1 MVGIHPVLSQEELV
15 EQVLSHK
22 EFYNNTLNVE
32 SRIIDPNRGG
42 SDDALLGQLGY
53 KQELKRHFS
62 TFQCFGV
69 AFSIMGLLP
78 SIASIFSQGIVAG
91 PAGFLWGWVISSLLI
106 LTIGVAMSI
115 SGSSMSTSGG
125 LYYWTNYYSPPR
137 FKTVISYLIGNTN
150 SIALIGGFCSVVY
163 GFALQVY
170 SIVVIAKDGDFEI
183 TQPKIYG
190 VFVACVI
197 AQVGV
202 TCLSS
207 KNCAHLQTVSVVAN
221 VTIIVIYVIAMLVG
235 ARGNYK
241 PASYVFGEWDNLS
254 DWPIGWTQI
263 SAAWLPAIWTIGA
276 FDSVIHQSEEVHNAG
291 RVIPIGI
298 LGSIT
303 ACGSLGTVI
312 IIVTL
317 FCIQT
322 NDIEGHI
329 LGSKFGQPLA
339 QIIYD
344 VLGKKWAL
352 FFMVFMSICQFLMA
366 SSILTAISRQIWAF
380 SRDNGLPF
388 SFWVKRVHKEL
399 STPINAVIFGGVG
412 AIIMGLL
419 VLIGVVAANA
429 LFSLYIAGN
438 YLAWTTPTFLRL
450 VFGHKIF
457 IPGKFYLGTFFSPL
471 IEWISVIFGAYTIVM
486 VMFPASIHVD
496 KNTMN
501 YTCVIT
507 PAVLILSYIYYMVY
521 SRKFY
526 HGPCKTI
533 DVEDQMELLDGIERD
548 EDVDTSVVE
557 KN

>member
-1 MVGIHPVLSQEELV
+1 MLKIHTVLSQEELV
-15 EQVLSHK
+15 EQVKSHK
-22 EFYNNTLNVE
+22 EYYNNTQNVE
-32 SRIIDPNRGG
+32 GRRIDPNLA
-42 SDDALLGQLGY
+42 SNDVEMLGQLGY

-115 SGSSMSTSGG
+115 SGSSISTSGG
-125 LYYWTNYYSPPR
+125 LYYWTNYYAPPR
-137 FKTVISYLIGNTN
+137 VKTVLSYLIGNTN
-150 SIALIGGFCSVVY
+150 SIALVGSFCSVVY
-163 GFALQVY
+163 GFAIQVY
-170 SIVVIAKDGDFEI
+170 AIVVIARDGDFEV
-183 TQPKIYG
+183 TQTKLYG

-197 AQVGV
+197 AEVAV

-207 KNCAHLQTVSVVAN
+207 KNCAHLQTVSVVCN
-221 VTIIVIYVIAMLVG
+221 VFIIIVYILAMLVG
-235 ARGNYK
+235 SRGKFK
-241 PASYVFGEWDNLS
+241 PASYVFGEFENLS

-298 LGSIT
+298 LGSIS
-303 ACGSLGTVI
+303 ACGILGTII

-322 NDIEGHI
+322 DDIEGHI
-329 LGSKFGQPLA
+329 LGSKFGQPMA

-352 FFMVFMSICQFLMA
+352 FFMTFMLICQFLMG

-388 SFWVKRVHKEL
+388 SFWIKRVNKNL
-399 STPINAVIFGGVG
+399 STPINAVIFGGICSV
-412 AIIMGLL
+412 IMGLL
-419 VLIGVVAANA
+419 VLIGTVAANA

-438 YLAWTTPTFLRL
+438 YLAWSTPTLLRL
-450 VFGHKIF
+450 TSGRKLFV
-457 IPGKFYLGTFFSPL
+457 PGKFYLGKVFSPL
-471 IEWISVIFGAYTIVM
+471 IEWISVIFGFYTIVM
-486 VMFPASIHVD
+486 VMLPASSHVD
-496 KNTMN
+496 KDTMN

-507 PAVLILSYIYYMVY
+507 PAVIILSYVYYMLY
-521 SRKFY
+521 LRKHY

-533 DVEDQMELLDGIERD
+533 DVEDECEILDGIEHQHID
-548 EDVDTSVVE
+548 AELSE
-557 KN
+557 KS